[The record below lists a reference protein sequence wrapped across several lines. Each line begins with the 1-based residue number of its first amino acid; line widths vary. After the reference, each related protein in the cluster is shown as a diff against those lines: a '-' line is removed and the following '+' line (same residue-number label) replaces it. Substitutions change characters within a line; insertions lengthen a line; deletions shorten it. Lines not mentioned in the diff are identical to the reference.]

1 MEALC
6 MMILIIGFGSMGK
19 RRLRLIKEL
28 FPNEKIFVSDTS
40 SSALNEARSLYDVET
55 SEDYNALIQRFPI
68 NVAFVCVSPPNHSK
82 IILDLAEL
90 KVNIFSEIN
99 IINNVHDQII
109 EKSAKNKVKL
119 FLSSSMLYRIEISTI
134 MKLMK
139 TTDRPKNYTYHI
151 AQYLPDWHPWQDYKE
166 FFASNIETNAI
177 REILAIELPW
187 IIESFGGVKNF
198 SLVTNKISNLDIKY
212 PDSVNIILGHSD
224 GSTGCIIMDVVSKKP
239 TRYLSI
245 QSEET
250 SIYWEGVPESL
261 KIFSEGEMK
270 LPFETMITSKE
281 LKYADFIK
289 DQPYKDEIIDFFK
302 YVNSS
307 NHIPMY
313 SFIKDVE
320 ILDIIDRFEDE
331 Y

>member
-1 MEALC
+1 
-6 MMILIIGFGSMGK
+6 MILIIGFGSMGK
-19 RRLRLIKEL
+19 RRTRLIREL
-28 FPNEKIFVSDTS
+28 FPTEKIVVSDTS
-40 SSALNEARSLYDVET
+40 ISALNEAKSLYDVEV
-55 SEDYNALIQRFPI
+55 SEDYLSIIKGFQIKF
-68 NVAFVCVSPPNHSK
+68 AFVCVSPPNHSK
-82 IILDLAEL
+82 IILDLVEL
-90 KVNIFSEIN
+90 SVNTFSEIN
-99 IINNVHDQII
+99 IINSAHKQII
-109 EKSAKNKVKL
+109 EKSDKNKVKL
-119 FLSSSMLYRIEISTI
+119 FLSSSMLYRLEIITI
-134 MKLMK
+134 MKLIK
-139 TTDRPKNYTYHI
+139 ATARPKNYTYHI
-151 AQYLPDWHPWQDYKE
+151 AQYLPDWHPWQDYKD
-166 FFASNIETNAI
+166 FFASNVETNAI

-212 PDSVNIILGHSD
+212 PDSVNIILSHSD

-245 QSEET
+245 QSEAI

-261 KIFSEGEMK
+261 KIISEGEMK
-270 LPFETMITSKE
+270 HPFEPTITSKE
-281 LKYADFIK
+281 LNYADFIK

-313 SFIKDVE
+313 SFTKDVE